1 MQENEMEE
9 SARGNISNKKDFI
22 FIIAG
27 TLKKEVC
34 PTKEADP
41 KV

>member
-1 MQENEMEE
+1 MKMDE
-9 SARGNISNKKDFI
+9 SARGNISNKKGCI

-27 TLKKEVC
+27 ALRKEVC

-41 KV
+41 KA

>member
-1 MQENEMEE
+1 MKIDESVRKNTSNEK
-9 SARGNISNKKDFI
+9 GCVFI
-22 FIIAG
+22 TVG

-41 KV
+41 KA